1 MIQIRKY
8 VPQDYLEIQKRNF
21 DALALLEFP
30 DLNAMAWSFTR
41 GPAFTMVNG
50 DIIACGGVLKLWKGV
65 GEGWLLT
72 SPMIER
78 HRVAFG
84 RAALKTINRLMDEL
98 GLERLQT
105 MVDAE
110 HKVSQNWLLWMEF
123 RPEGKMYKYLGGRDF
138 IRYAKVR

>member
-1 MIQIRKY
+1 MIEIRKY

-50 DIIACGGVLKLWKGV
+50 DIIACAGILKLWKGV
-65 GEGWLLT
+65 GEAWVLT
-72 SPMIER
+72 SPLVEQ
-78 HRVAFG
+78 HKVAFG
-84 RAALKTINRLMDEL
+84 RAVLKIMNRLMDEL
-98 GLERLQT
+98 EIERLQA

-110 HKVSQNWLLWMEF
+110 HKVSQNWLIWMGF
-123 RPEGKMYKYLGGRDF
+123 MPEGIMKKYLGGRDF